1 MRNLKIIL
9 TACGCPGA
17 STLIKM
23 LKDNRE
29 REIEIVGVDM
39 DDQAIGRF
47 WVDKFY
53 RVPSADSDGY
63 ILKMLDLVKKEKP
76 DILFPESSYEV
87 YPLALNK
94 EKFEKLGTKV
104 VVSGPEPI
112 AIANNKYEMY
122 ERLKKETNIDLP
134 EYCYP
139 QNLDEFIKFAQK
151 LGYSEKAIC
160 FKPHIG
166 KGSRG
171 FRFID
176 PEIDRETLLM
186 KYKPNSRY
194 MALEEFIT
202 IFKDKKD
209 FPKFI
214 LMERLEGME
223 YTTDPI
229 AWKGEMLLCTTKTVE
244 QARWGVIV
252 KGELVDKPE
261 LVEQTRKILKAI
273 PLSYNVNIQFIGD
286 KLIEINPRVSTFIYQ
301 PDLIAPY
308 LSIKLAL
315 GEITPEQVKEYQN
328 KIDFGRRMVRY
339 MDQVFWNPK
348 SEHEQQ
354 N

>member
-1 MRNLKIIL
+1 MKKLKIIL

-23 LKDNRE
+23 LKNNGE

-47 WVDKFY
+47 LVDKFY
-53 RVPSADSDGY
+53 QVPPAKSDDY
-63 ILKMLDLVKKEKP
+63 IPQMLDLVKKEKS

-87 YPLALNK
+87 HPLALNK
-94 EKFEKLGTKV
+94 EKFEKLKTKI
-104 VVSGPEPI
+104 VVSDPEPI
-112 AIANNKYEMY
+112 AIANNKYKMY
-122 ERLKKETNIDLP
+122 EVLKEKTDIHLP
-134 EYCYP
+134 EYYYP
-139 QNLDEFIKFAQK
+139 KNLDEFVKFAQR
-151 LGYSEKAIC
+151 LGYPKKAVC

-194 MALEEFIT
+194 MALKEFIG

-209 FPKFI
+209 FPDFMV
-214 LMERLEGME
+214 MERLKGME

-229 AWKGEMLLCTTKTVE
+229 VWKGEMLFCTTKTVE
-244 QARWGVIV
+244 TARWGVIV
-252 KGELVDKPE
+252 KGELVKKPE
-261 LVEQTRKILKAI
+261 LIEQTKKILKAI
-273 PLSYNVNIQFIGD
+273 PLSYNVNVQFIGD

-315 GEITPEQVKEYQN
+315 GEITPEEVKKYQK
-328 KIDFGRRMVRY
+328 KIDYGRRMVRY
-339 MDQVFWNPK
+339 MDQVFWKPG
-348 SEHEQQ
+348 SQ
-354 N
+354 